1 MFQAFWT
8 GTPSY
13 VSRRVAPGLEMWTTL
28 NGPSHM
34 GESLCSPSLEST
46 RLRTRSPTS
55 RVLEQ
60 MLRQWYHRNA
70 CWYLATRSASSR

>member
-1 MFQAFWT
+1 MFQAFEM
-8 GTPSY
+8 GTPSC
-13 VSRRVAPGLEMWTTL
+13 VSRRATPGLETRAIL

-55 RVLEQ
+55 NVLERT
-60 MLRQWYHRNA
+60 LWQWYLRSA
-70 CWYLATRSASSR
+70 CWYLAARSEA